1 MSTKSYLEYQR
12 TAQLADKLSDEY
24 LLFWMEH
31 KNLTSCTNCES
42 ITNCDKMQRS
52 LLELKED
59 DKKDNKELEEQQL
72 REPPNVRKAK
82 KKKRKKNK
90 PPPPP
95 SPPPQK
101 QKTCAITK
109 CTENLMN
116 DKDVLVD
123 LCEYLDFRCHLGGS
137 TEDEFTNL
145 CENLSRPGL
154 IKMSLTER
162 LAEINLI
169 KDIGYPEKEKKFKKS
184 EVVVMKSN
192 GEMWS
197 MRLKEDVSEETK
209 TKRNKE
215 IDEALTQMKEKTV
228 ASMVAKGFNKQEAD
242 KIYIKIRRFI
252 LLRFYLTIFP
262 DITTVE
268 EMKFC
273 IKISS
278 KFNNE
283 FHEEIVTSKSTQAKR
298 RHYELIRKFTK

>member
-1 MSTKSYLEYQR
+1 M
-12 TAQLADKLSDEY
+12 
-24 LLFWMEH
+24 
-31 KNLTSCTNCES
+31 
-42 ITNCDKMQRS
+42 
-52 LLELKED
+52 LELKED

-72 REPPNVRKAK
+72 RKAK

-90 PPPPP
+90 PPP
-95 SPPPQK
+95 Q
-101 QKTCAITK
+101 CAITK

-228 ASMVAKGFNKQEAD
+228 ASMVAKGYQEAD

-252 LLRFYLTIFP
+252 LLRFYLSIFP

-268 EMKFC
+268 EMKFF